1 MRPFGSSLLATRLR
15 TTSASFRSVTTPIS
29 TGKLR
34 PISFESMSMW
44 ISLVGGMLNVNSL
57 SHELQ
62 SASAKRV
69 PRPMIQSA
77 ERH

>member
-1 MRPFGSSLLATRLR
+1 M
-15 TTSASFRSVTTPIS
+15 TPIS